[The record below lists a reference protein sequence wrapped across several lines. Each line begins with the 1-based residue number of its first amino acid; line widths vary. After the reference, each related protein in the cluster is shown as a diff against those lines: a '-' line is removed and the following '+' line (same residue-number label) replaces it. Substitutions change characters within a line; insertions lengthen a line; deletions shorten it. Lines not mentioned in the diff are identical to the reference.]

1 MASRGQGSKTK
12 ERIKAAVTALLVLL
26 VLVFAAGLLF
36 RLTGGGGNEPAR
48 VEKIEL
54 DKESIIFGGGG

>member
-12 ERIKAAVTALLVLL
+12 GRIKAAVTALLVLL

-36 RLTGGGGNEPAR
+36 RLTGGGGGEP
-48 VEKIEL
+48 VEVEEIEL

>member
-12 ERIKAAVTALLVLL
+12 ERIKGAVTALLVLL

-36 RLTGGGGNEPAR
+36 RLTGGGDDEP
-48 VEKIEL
+48 VEVEEIEL
-54 DKESIIFGGGG
+54 DEERLIF

>member
-12 ERIKAAVTALLVLL
+12 ERIKAAVTALLVLF

-36 RLTGGGGNEPAR
+36 RLTGGGGEPP
-48 VEKIEL
+48 VEVEEIEL
-54 DKESIIFGGGG
+54 DEERLIF

>member
-36 RLTGGGGNEPAR
+36 RLTGGGGDEP
-48 VEKIEL
+48 VEVEEIEL
-54 DKESIIFGGGG
+54 DEERLIF

>member
-36 RLTGGGGNEPAR
+36 RLTGGGDDEP
-48 VEKIEL
+48 VEVEEIEL
-54 DKESIIFGGGG
+54 DEEHIIF

>member
-26 VLVFAAGLLF
+26 VLVFAAGLIF
-36 RLTGGGGNEPAR
+36 RLTGGGDDEP
-48 VEKIEL
+48 VEVEEIEL
-54 DKESIIFGGGG
+54 DEEHIIF

>member
-1 MASRGQGSKTK
+1 MASCGQGSKTK

-36 RLTGGGGNEPAR
+36 RLTGGGGEPP
-48 VEKIEL
+48 VEVEEIEL
-54 DKESIIFGGGG
+54 DEERLIF

>member
-26 VLVFAAGLLF
+26 VLVFAAGLLY
-36 RLTGGGGNEPAR
+36 RLTGGGGEPP
-48 VEKIEL
+48 VEVEEIEL
-54 DKESIIFGGGG
+54 DEERLIF

>member
-36 RLTGGGGNEPAR
+36 RLTGGGDDEP
-48 VEKIEL
+48 VEVEEIEL
-54 DKESIIFGGGG
+54 DEERLIF

>member
-26 VLVFAAGLLF
+26 VLVFSAGLIF
-36 RLTGGGGNEPAR
+36 RLTGGGENEP
-48 VEKIEL
+48 VEVEEIEL
-54 DKESIIFGGGG
+54 DEERLIF

>member
-26 VLVFAAGLLF
+26 VLVFSAGLIF
-36 RLTGGGGNEPAR
+36 RLTGGGENEP
-48 VEKIEL
+48 VEVEEIEL
-54 DKESIIFGGGG
+54 DEEHIIF

>member
-1 MASRGQGSKTK
+1 MASRGQGSKAK

-36 RLTGGGGNEPAR
+36 RLTGGGDDEP
-48 VEKIEL
+48 VEVEEIEL
-54 DKESIIFGGGG
+54 DEEHIIF

>member
-1 MASRGQGSKTK
+1 MASRGQGSTTK

-36 RLTGGGGNEPAR
+36 RLTGGGDDEP
-48 VEKIEL
+48 VEVEEIEL
-54 DKESIIFGGGG
+54 DEERLIF

>member
-1 MASRGQGSKTK
+1 MPKVKKTSGK
-12 ERIKAAVTALLVLL
+12 NRLKTALAIIIALLL
-26 VLVFAAGLLF
+26 VVLAAGLLF
-36 RLTGGGGNEPAR
+36 RLTGGGGNEPAQ

>member
-36 RLTGGGGNEPAR
+36 RLTGGGNDEP
-48 VEKIEL
+48 VEVEEIEL
-54 DKESIIFGGGG
+54 DEERLIF

>member
-12 ERIKAAVTALLVLL
+12 ERIKAAVTALSMLL

-36 RLTGGGGNEPAR
+36 RLTGGGDDEP
-48 VEKIEL
+48 VEVEEIEL
-54 DKESIIFGGGG
+54 DEERLIF

>member
-12 ERIKAAVTALLVLL
+12 ERIKAVVTALLVLL

-36 RLTGGGGNEPAR
+36 RLTGGGDDEP
-48 VEKIEL
+48 VEVEEIEL
-54 DKESIIFGGGG
+54 DEEHIIF

>member
-36 RLTGGGGNEPAR
+36 RLTGGGDDEP
-48 VEKIEL
+48 VEVEEIEL
-54 DKESIIFGGGG
+54 DEERPIF

>member
-1 MASRGQGSKTK
+1 MASLGQGSKTK

-36 RLTGGGGNEPAR
+36 RLTGGGGEPP
-48 VEKIEL
+48 VEVEEIEL
-54 DKESIIFGGGG
+54 DEEQLIF

>member
-26 VLVFAAGLLF
+26 VLVFSAGLIF
-36 RLTGGGGNEPAR
+36 RLTGGGENEP
-48 VEKIEL
+48 VEVEEIEL
-54 DKESIIFGGGG
+54 DEEHILF